1 MEKLLKENSTLK
13 NVGTFVAGA
22 AAMKLMENGCGWLT
36 IGVVAFV
43 VTTLWIVKSVKAGK
57 GNLTRKAK
65 LLMVALAAIS
75 TMALFYG
82 IYHKMYCHNNSAVE
96 AQNDVVTETT
106 SDEKPVEE
114 KEEPTEEVDSKV
126 EVEASTDGRVAT
138 FRGYCPLEDRIE
150 VTYGNVGGSN
160 SGANSTSANT
170 NVVDPAKETLHVK
183 AEDKS
188 AQDEEIAN
196 DVENGKERV
205 ELSDG
210 IVATKE
216 KTTDKTTEEKS
227 ASEEEKTTMD
237 KTDAVEVKSEEDKK
251 ENNTEEKKS
260 DETKVEESKPA
271 EATDDELDAMLKS
284 SETIETTPEIGL
296 VEIDAEVYPKADEVV
311 EEKPELKPEEKAVE
325 VEAIDGYVATVNST
339 VQFKISGTNV
349 KVDGLDGIDYTFSN
363 GYLNINTGDESTVLT
378 VEVSNSVSTVSF
390 DIVINGVL
398 N

>member
-1 MEKLLKENSTLK
+1 MEKLLKEKNSVVKTAE
-13 NVGTFVAGA
+13 TFVAGA
-22 AAMKLMENGCGWLT
+22 LATKLLEVGCIPLVV
-36 IGVVAFV
+36 GVVAFV
-43 VTTLWIVKSVKAGK
+43 ATTVWIVKSIKAGK

-65 LLMVALAAIS
+65 ILMVALAAIS
-75 TMALFYG
+75 TMALIYG
-82 IYHKMYCHNNSAVE
+82 IYHKMYCHNSAVE

-106 SDEKPVEE
+106 PDTEEKPEEEE
-114 KEEPTEEVDSKV
+114 KEEPTEDVDSKV
-126 EVEASTDGRVAT
+126 EASNAGKVVTS
-138 FRGYCPLEDRIE
+138 RGYCPSEDRIE
-150 VTYGNVGGSN
+150 VTYGNVGGNN
-160 SGANSTSANT
+160 SGAANT
-170 NVVDPAKETLHVK
+170 TSTGVALVDPAKETLHVK

-271 EATDDELDAMLKS
+271 EATDYELDAMLKS

-296 VEIDAEVYPKADEVV
+296 VEIDAEVFPKDEII
-311 EEKPELKPEEKAVE
+311 EEVKPEEKAVT
-325 VEAIDGYVATVNST
+325 VEAIDGYIGTINST
-339 VQFKISGTNV
+339 MQFRIDGDNV
-349 KVDGLDGIDYTFSN
+349 SIEGLEGMNYSFNNGI
-363 GYLNINTGDESTVLT
+363 LNLETGSEATVLT
-378 VEVSNSVSTVSF
+378 VEVSNEVSTVSF
-390 DIVINGVL
+390 DIVINGVVK
-398 N
+398 

>member
-1 MEKLLKENSTLK
+1 MEKLLKEKNSTLK
-13 NVGTFVAGA
+13 NVELVVAGA
-22 AAMKLMENGCGWLT
+22 AATKLLEVGCIPLVV
-36 IGVVAFV
+36 GVVAFV
-43 VTTLWIVKSVKAGK
+43 ATMLWIVKSIKSGK

-65 LLMVALAAIS
+65 VLMVALAAIS
-75 TMALFYG
+75 TIALFYG

-106 SDEKPVEE
+106 PDSTEEQEPVA
-114 KEEPTEEVDSKV
+114 EEPTEEVEV
-126 EVEASTDGRVAT
+126 EVEASNAGKAVAS
-138 FRGYCPLEDRIE
+138 RGYCPSEDRIE

-188 AQDEEIAN
+188 AQDEEIAK
-196 DVENGKERV
+196 DVENGKEKT
-205 ELSDG
+205 ELSDE
-210 IVATKE
+210 IIA
-216 KTTDKTTEEKS
+216 TTDKTTEEKS
-227 ASEEEKTTMD
+227 DNEDSNEEKATMD

-260 DETKVEESKPA
+260 DETEAEEVKPT
-271 EATDDELDAMLKS
+271 EVTEDDELDDMLNS
-284 SETIETTPEIGL
+284 SEIIEVTPETKL
-296 VEIDAEVYPKADEVV
+296 EESNTKEEIIEEV
-311 EEKPELKPEEKAVE
+311 KPEEKAIE
-325 VEAIDGYVATVNST
+325 VEAIDGYVGNINST
-339 VQFKISGTNV
+339 MQFKISGTNV
-349 KVDGLDGIDYTFSN
+349 EVEGLDGIDYSFNN
-363 GYLNINTGDESTVLT
+363 GILNINTGNESTVLT